1 MSIDTVTDR
10 VTGRVTDRVTDQTHA
25 IAGDARQHVRSVVD
39 QARSEMHGQL
49 EQRGQQL
56 TDGLNSLASQLRG
69 LRSGQPDQAGALQ
82 HYVSEAEQ
90 RLSGWADRLQ
100 RGGPDQAVADV
111 RRMARARPGTFLLG
125 ALGAGFVAG
134 RLVSIGIAPSHDTP
148 GGGRPGPRR
157 VGGGGRGG
165 GAGRAGR
172 RGAAAPTPPPP
183 PIPPCRP
190 GRSHERGRA
199 PRRPLDA
206 AEAAGDD
213 AR

>member
-134 RLVSIGIAPSHDTP
+134 RLVRIGIAASHDTTGSATGTMEP
-148 GGGRPGPRR
+148 GSSPAIGGQVQTGLAADGMTPRLATTADPAMSS
-157 VGGGGRGG
+157 
-165 GAGRAGR
+165 GAIA
-172 RGAAAPTPPPP
+172 
-183 PIPPCRP
+183 
-190 GRSHERGRA
+190 
-199 PRRPLDA
+199 
-206 AEAAGDD
+206 
-213 AR
+213 